1 MAKLREL
8 RALVLRAPIEAPV
21 RTSFGVMNDRP
32 MLVVR
37 LKDIDGVMGWG
48 EIWCNFPS
56 VGAEHRARLLDSVF
70 SGLLNGADAGDPA
83 ALFEMLT
90 ARTRVLA
97 IQSGEAGPIAQ
108 CISGIDVALW
118 DLKARKERKPLYKLL
133 GGAEPAIRVYASG
146 LNPDKPEVLARKM
159 FDAGYRAFKLKVAFG
174 LERDSANLRAIR
186 TTVGSSCALM
196 ADANQGWNLAEASD
210 AVRAL
215 AEFELEWLEEPLRA
229 DAPRQEWETLAQR
242 TETPLAL
249 GENLTSRSAFDE
261 AIGGTS
267 AAVIQPD
274 VSKWGG
280 LSACLPIAIQARRA
294 GKRFC
299 PHFLGGAIGLAASA
313 HFLAAV
319 GGDGRLEI
327 DANPN
332 PLRTIFSG
340 PLDTIVDGTAVLDD
354 RPGLSLEPDFDA
366 LAHYRTLEVS
376 AKL

>member
-8 RALVLRAPIEAPV
+8 CALVLRAPIDTPV

-37 LKDIDGVMGWG
+37 LEDFDGAAGWG

-70 SGLLNGADAGDPA
+70 AQLLRGADAGDPA

-90 ARTRVLA
+90 ARTHVLA
-97 IQSGEAGPIAQ
+97 IQSGETGPIAQ

-118 DLKARKERKPLYKLL
+118 DLKARKEGKPLYKLL
-133 GGAEPAIRVYASG
+133 GGHEPAIRVYASG
-146 LNPDKPEVLARKM
+146 LNPDKPEVLARQM
-159 FDAGYRAFKLKVAFG
+159 FEGGHRAFKLKVAFG
-174 LERDSANLRAIR
+174 MERDLTNLRAIR
-186 TTVGSSCALM
+186 ATVGSSCALM
-196 ADANQGWNLAEASD
+196 ADANQGWKLAEASD
-210 AVRAL
+210 AVRAF
-215 AEFELEWLEEPLRA
+215 AEIALEWLEEPLRA
-229 DAPRQEWETLAQR
+229 DAPRQDWEMLAQR
-242 TETPLAL
+242 STTPLAL
-249 GENLTSRSAFDE
+249 GENLTSRLAFHE
-261 AIGGTS
+261 AIGGSS

-274 VSKWGG
+274 ISKWGG
-280 LSACLPIAIQARRA
+280 LSACVSIARDARRA

-332 PLRTIFSG
+332 PLRTIFPG
-340 PLDTIVDGTAVLDD
+340 PLDTIVDGTAILDE
-354 RPGLSLEPDFDA
+354 RPGLSLEPDFEA
-366 LAHYRTLEVS
+366 LAPYRMLEFRL
-376 AKL
+376 AL

>member
-8 RALVLRAPIEAPV
+8 RALVLRAPIDTPV

-32 MLVVR
+32 MLIVR
-37 LKDIDGVMGWG
+37 LEDVDGAAGWG
-48 EIWCNFPS
+48 EVWCNFPS

-70 SGLLNGADAGDPA
+70 AQLLQGADAAEPA

-90 ARTRVLA
+90 ARTHVLA

-118 DLKARKERKPLYKLL
+118 DMKARKERKPLYKVL
-133 GGAEPAIRVYASG
+133 GGGESAIRVYASG
-146 LNPDKPEVLARKM
+146 LNPDKPEALARQM
-159 FDAGYRAFKLKVAFG
+159 FDAGYRAFKLKVGFG
-174 LERDSANLRAIR
+174 LERDLGNLRAIR
-186 TTVGSSCALM
+186 AAVGSSSALM
-196 ADANQGWNLAEASD
+196 ADANQGWNLAQASD
-210 AVRAL
+210 AVRSL
-215 AEFELEWLEEPLRA
+215 AELGLEWLEEPLRA
-229 DAPRQEWETLAQR
+229 DAPREEWEMLAHR
-242 TETPLAL
+242 STTPLAL
-249 GENLTSRSAFDE
+249 GENLTSRPAFDD
-261 AIGGTS
+261 AIAGSS
-267 AAVIQPD
+267 ATVIQPD
-274 VSKWGG
+274 ISKWGG
-280 LSACLPIAIQARRA
+280 LSACVPIAREARRA

-332 PLRTIFSG
+332 PLRTIFPG
-340 PLDTIVDGTAVLDD
+340 PLDTIVDGTAILDE

-366 LAHYRTLEVS
+366 LARYRTLEFRI
-376 AKL
+376 AL